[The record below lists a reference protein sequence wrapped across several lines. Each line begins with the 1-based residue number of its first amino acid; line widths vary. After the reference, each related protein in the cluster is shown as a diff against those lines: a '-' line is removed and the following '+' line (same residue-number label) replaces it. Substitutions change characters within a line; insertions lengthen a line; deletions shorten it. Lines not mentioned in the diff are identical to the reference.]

1 MIKEQAFSIDP
12 FQFYLQIIP
21 KISPELFEKIYI
33 TTHDFSAMFQGSH
46 KIDKFFRTHDCALN
60 AVRHVYLSPFLRG
73 PSKDQIAF
81 SASLYYA

>member
-12 FQFYLQIIP
+12 FQFYLQIIQ
-21 KISPELFEKIYI
+21 KISQELFEKIYI

-60 AVRHVYLSPFLRG
+60 AVRHVYLSAFLRG

-81 SASLYYA
+81 SASPYYA